1 MLEIK
6 SLVEKMVVSIVDHPE
21 KVQIREDDSSHG
33 LFYEISVDKEDV
45 GKLIGKGGRIA
56 SAIRTIAKASG
67 AKHGIRV
74 STNVM
79 KEPREDNE

>member
-6 SLVEKMVVSIVDHPE
+6 SLVEKMVKSIVDNPE
-21 KVQIREDDSSHG
+21 GVHIEEEDSGRG
-33 LFYEISVDKEDV
+33 LFYEISVAKEDV

-56 SAIRTIAKASG
+56 AAIRTISKASG
-67 AKHGIRV
+67 AKHGVRV

-79 KEPREDNE
+79 KEPYEPNG

>member
-6 SLVEKMVVSIVDHPE
+6 SLIEKMVTAIVDNPE
-21 KVQIREDDSSHG
+21 DVLISEEDTGRG
-33 LFYEISVDKEDV
+33 LFYEISVGKEDV
-45 GKLIGKGGRIA
+45 GKLIGRGGRIA

-67 AKHGIRV
+67 AKHGVRV

-79 KEPREDNE
+79 KEPYRSDE